1 MCVSV
6 FVRVCVCVSV
16 CVSVCVCVCARLCVC
31 VCLYVCVCVCV
42 CVCVSVCGV
51 RWRGTACV
59 CACVCARVLLFGRWL
74 ITWAAVPKTCW
85 LNIKVGLFRSCCPF
99 AVFCRCVLLLCDV
112 WLAACVGEARRVET
126 KTCAAGGGGTQV
138 AQARNK
144 EVRFSTRG
152 AVCLEQ
158 IRARQTWGK

>member
-1 MCVSV
+1 VCV
-6 FVRVCVCVSV
+6 FVSLCVCL
-16 CVSVCVCVCARLCVC
+16 CVCVCARLCVC

-42 CVCVSVCGV
+42 FVFACRFAACVGEALHVFVRVCV
-51 RWRGTACV
+51 
-59 CACVCARVLLFGRWL
+59 RVLLFGRWL

-85 LNIKVGLFRSCCPF
+85 LNVKVGLFRSCCPF
-99 AVFCRCVLLLCDV
+99 AVFCRCVLLFCDI